1 MYKFYLKLFVF
12 VILISHNLVKAQCP
26 NFNNFETSYTL
37 QNSSSTNI
45 SAKAY
50 PFYLNTSSLIASG
63 QMSTNGNEIRVGS
76 SCCVFYPFYIDSS
89 TWNTPN
95 TLIWVRISG
104 IQAYTSLTI
113 KISYGGKNMPSF
125 NSFANTF
132 QSVYKLNTGAD
143 TLDGNHNYDWF
154 EIKSGATLFLRQEL
168 PLEINASFV
177 RIAGIINGNT
187 KGYLGAKN
195 QACATGG
202 GPGGGFPN
210 TTCIAAGAGSYGG
223 NAGCT
228 QAPGGICAISG
239 AQAYGTPNGDDIYM
253 GSGGGTGTMGASF
266 NSGGNGGGSLRIT
279 SIIMNVSGA
288 INMNGQDGQSN
299 SSAGTA
305 GGGGAGGG
313 ILLKSAKLI
322 FSNAQ
327 FSAQA
332 GKAGNQYAPSGGGGR
347 IKIFYQI
354 SKSGTFVSNVNS
366 TNQHSM
372 NGTILVPGAVGQ
384 VGSFFI
390 DSSNQSIIFP
400 ALQSSQQISCSNAY
414 YLKPSGAVND
424 TASWGINTDGTG
436 ASPSNFA
443 TNSTYYYI
451 TNQNAINLG
460 NSWNVSGANTVIVIG
475 SGLTL
480 NSFNIPPNQSLQID
494 SIVLK
499 NGLTFMASGALICN
513 KLYAE
518 NNSNCIFDDSI
529 HSQNIPL
536 GRYYNLNLSGS
547 NKILAGHVQITN
559 QLVLNAKLIG
569 NNYVTTIGST
579 ANSPGS
585 IIRNSGY
592 VNGKLNRWIPSSTFN
607 GSQGFFPIGSIVK
620 YSPLQFDFTTAPS
633 SGILSVEFISN
644 NPGSNGLPFTDNSLL
659 PNVIINKVAQEGYW
673 NVSTLNGLSG
683 GVHNLTAKINGM
695 SGVLNPSLI
704 RMTRR
709 FNSSSSWSNIGISDT
724 ISGSIFEPSCK
735 KKGLTLIQGEVGIA
749 GDTATN
755 SLPVKFIKLELYQ
768 DQNEI
773 NLDWYVANEINVDSY
788 IVEKNSN
795 RNWETIGRILATG
808 NSNTIKQYSF
818 KGQMKFE
825 SNDCFRI
832 KAIDFDGAA
841 SFSSHVCFKN
851 HNLFNADQ
859 FNVYPNPFNQSLN
872 LQFSNTS
879 SEISY
884 IWKLTNLQ
892 GLALKSGKENIAP
905 NSIGSLNLNG
915 VSPGFYILEVEINF
929 QVYRKLIIKN

>member
-1 MYKFYLKLFVF
+1 MKKLYS
-12 VILISHNLVKAQCP
+12 VIFLFAFELNIYFCLAQCP
-26 NFNNFETSYTL
+26 NFNNFETSYII

-104 IQAYTSLTI
+104 IQAYSSLTL

-143 TLDGNHNYDWF
+143 TLDGSHNYDWF

-239 AQAYGTPNGDDIYM
+239 AQAYGTSNGDDIYM

-266 NSGGNGGGSLRIT
+266 NSGGNGGGSLKIT

-288 INMNGQDGQSN
+288 ISMNGQDGQSN
-299 SSAGTA
+299 SSVGTA

-390 DSSNQSIIFP
+390 DSSNQSISYPSII
-400 ALQSSQQISCSNAY
+400 SSQQISCSNAY
-414 YLKPSGAVND
+414 YLKPSGLVND
-424 TASWGINTDGTG
+424 TASWGVNTDGTG

-443 TNSTYYYI
+443 SNNTYYYI
-451 TNQNAINLG
+451 ANQNSINLS
-460 NSWNVSGANTVIVIG
+460 NSWNVSGANTVLVIG
-475 SGLTL
+475 SGLPI
-480 NSFNIPPNQSLQID
+480 NSFNILPNQSLQID

-499 NGLTFMASGALICN
+499 SGLTFKASGALLSN

-518 NNSNCIFDDSI
+518 NNSSCIFDDSI
-529 HSQNIPL
+529 NSQNIPL
-536 GRYYNLNLSGS
+536 GRYFNLNLSGS
-547 NKILAGHVQITN
+547 NKVLGGNVQITN
-559 QLVLNAKLIG
+559 QLVLSAKLIG

-579 ANSPGS
+579 GSSPGS
-585 IIRNSGY
+585 ILRNSGY
-592 VNGKLNRWIPSSTFN
+592 INGKLNRWIPNSTFN

-620 YSPLQFDFTTAPS
+620 YSPLQFDFTTAPT
-633 SGILSVEFISN
+633 SGILSVEFMSN
-644 NPGSNGLPFTDNSLL
+644 NPGNNGLPFTDNTLN
-659 PNVIINKVAQEGYW
+659 PNVNINKIAQEGYW
-673 NVSTLNGLSG
+673 SVSALNGLSG

-695 SGVLNPSLI
+695 SGVLNPTLI
-704 RMTRR
+704 RMVKRT
-709 FNSSSSWSNIGISDT
+709 NSSSSWSNIGISDT
-724 ISGSIFEPSCK
+724 VSGSMSEPSCK
-735 KKGLTLIQGEVGIA
+735 KKGLTLINSEVGMA

-755 SLPVKFIKLELYQ
+755 PLPVKFIKLTLNQE
-768 DQNEI
+768 QNEI
-773 NLDWYVANEINVDSY
+773 SLDWTVANEINVESY

-795 RNWETIGRILATG
+795 RNWEPVGRILATG
-808 NSNTIKQYSF
+808 NSNTIKYYSF
-818 KGQMKFE
+818 ISQMKYE

-832 KAIDFDGAA
+832 KAMDFDGSS
-841 SFSSHVCFKN
+841 SFSSLVCGKSER
-851 HNLFNADQ
+851 LSDADL
-859 FNVYPNPFNQSLN
+859 FNVYPNPFNQNLN
-872 LQFSNTS
+872 LQFSNIG
-879 SEISY
+879 SEISCY
-884 IWKLTNLQ
+884 WKLTNPQ
-892 GLALKSGKENIAP
+892 GLLLKTGKEIIEP
-905 NSIGSLNLNG
+905 SSIGILNLKDI
-915 VSPGFYILEVEINF
+915 SPGFYILEVEINF